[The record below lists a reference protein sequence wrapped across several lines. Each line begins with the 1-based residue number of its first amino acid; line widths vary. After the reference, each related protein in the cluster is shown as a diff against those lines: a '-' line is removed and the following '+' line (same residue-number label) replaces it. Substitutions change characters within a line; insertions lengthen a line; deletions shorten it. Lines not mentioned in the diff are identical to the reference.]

1 MQVDITLNAL
11 TLHLG
16 SLTRSSK
23 WAEKVQN
30 TYVVAYFSPNCN
42 HSSDHD
48 CCKQLT
54 QGTCVDLSA
63 ECFKKPHPSCSI
75 VFELLCSVET
85 AERKMCKHL
94 LGRDYVTMST
104 LKQKS
109 SNNVTIKF
117 KLPREAWFIAGEAQ
131 CEITVKSH
139 PGFERSYNKVW
150 FVGQGMAKIKG
161 VARKV
166 AQEALD
172 IFFDSN
178 LMKPVHP
185 ALHSFHCPYTNDF
198 LPGGF
203 FSQIT
208 PVCSHEE
215 RHMLLCFQ
223 YGIDMSGLTIEEF
236 TQRCNAQLQAT
247 GHLNHDTIDVLR
259 AIALAAVITGACA
272 PYCVDHSMRG
282 KRIEGEGGLGAEVFD
297 CCNGSLHGAAL
308 SGGDCE
314 DKACSASVF
323 INCLITGPGHRESVA
338 EWSHPCLKAA
348 SELIRKW
355 YRPVMTIWAV
365 ATPALQGAASASQ
378 GDGFAC
384 HINAVLLPRRMM
396 VGTGIA
402 TLKNDEFSSCVCP
415 PDLPPLMLEGTGFL
429 DPICT
434 PGFICDDADNIMK
447 SIKVMQTK
455 TNFFNEEN
463 GHSLMPHQY
472 TSSDGSNSF
481 YSYAVHW

>member
-1 MQVDITLNAL
+1 M
-11 TLHLG
+11 
-16 SLTRSSK
+16 
-23 WAEKVQN
+23 
-30 TYVVAYFSPNCN
+30 
-42 HSSDHD
+42 SDNL
-48 CCKQLT
+48 CCKQLIE
-54 QGTCVDLSA
+54 QNVVELEA
-63 ECFKKPHPSCSI
+63 ECFKRPNPSSTI
-75 VFELLCSVET
+75 VFELICNVST
-85 AERKMCKHL
+85 AEQKLCKHL
-94 LGRDYVTMST
+94 LGRDYITVSG

-109 SNNVTIKF
+109 SNMVTVKF
-117 KLPREAWFIAGEAQ
+117 KLPREAWFIAGEAL
-131 CEITVKSH
+131 CEITVKAH
-139 PGFERSYNKVW
+139 PGFETARNKVW
-150 FVGQGMAKIKG
+150 FVGQSMPKIKG
-161 VARKV
+161 IARKV
-166 AQEALD
+166 AQKALD
-172 IFFDSN
+172 IFFDSK
-178 LMKPVHP
+178 LITPIHP

-215 RHMLLCFQ
+215 RHMLLCLQF
-223 YGIDMSGLTIEEF
+223 GVDTTGLTIDKF
-236 TQRCNAQLQAT
+236 TERCNSQLKAM
-247 GHLNHDTIDVLR
+247 GHLNHATIDVLR

-282 KRIEGEGGLGAEVFD
+282 KRVEGEGGLGAEVFD

-323 INCLITGPGHRESVA
+323 INALISGPGHRESVA

-402 TLKNDEFSSCVCP
+402 KLKQDEFSSCVCP
-415 PDLPPLMLEGTGFL
+415 PDLPPLMLEGTGYL
-429 DPICT
+429 DPVCT
-434 PGFICDDADNIMK
+434 PQFICDDADSIMK
-447 SIKVMQTK
+447 SIKVMQTE
-455 TNFFNEEN
+455 TNLFDERN
-463 GHSLMPHQY
+463 GHALMPHQY
-472 TSSDGSNSF
+472 TNKDGSNSF
-481 YSYAVHW
+481 YKFAVHWYVKI